1 MSFENSK
8 ILFCVVVVVLNS
20 HDIMIY
26 FFVVVSVLIWHY
38 MSSQI
43 FDLILGDVIWW
54 VCQIFFGTFWVY
66 VFVAN

>member
-1 MSFENSK
+1 M
-8 ILFCVVVVVLNS
+8 FCVVVVVVVLNS
-20 HDIMIY
+20 HDFMIY

-38 MSSQI
+38 MSSKI